1 MNPITTP
8 QIIKIKTLCG
18 KYRINSADLAYSY
31 SDNRTESVSQ
41 LYINEAGELIKYLEK
56 LSSTPQTSKI
66 KMQRKILSLAHEMR
80 WQKPYPLGR
89 VGWRVDMGRVNNW
102 CVQYG
107 HATKPFNQYT
117 EAELPKLVYQFEQAY
132 KDYLKGV

>member
-1 MNPITTP
+1 MQTITTP

-18 KYRINSADLAYSY
+18 KYRVNSADLAFSY

-56 LSSTPQTSKI
+56 LSGAPQTAKN

-80 WQKPYPLGR
+80 WELTNKKIN
-89 VGWRVDMGRVNNW
+89 MERVNQW

-107 HATKPFNQYT
+107 HLNKPFNQYT